1 MPNMVGDMETGEDR
15 ICPVCGKRI
24 VGRTD
29 KKYCSDECRAFTNN
43 RKWREKRNLMG
54 SDATLAGIER
64 DLAELCRGGGGRY
77 LKLIAAITSVCK
89 IIYKFGHQKE
99 QI

>member
-1 MPNMVGDMETGEDR
+1 MPYMGGVMEREGGKV
-15 ICPVCGKRI
+15 CPVCGKRI

-29 KKYCSDECRAFTNN
+29 KKYCSDECRAFFNN
-43 RKWREKRNLMG
+43 RKLRERRSLMA
-54 SDATLAGIER
+54 SDATLEGIGR
-64 DLAELCRGGGGRY
+64 DLAALSGAGGKRY
-77 LKLIAAITSVCK
+77 LKLIAAITAFCK